1 MNKAKKLFTTMSAL
15 FSLILTGC
23 KTTPLTE
30 QYLKDPVLTEQTL
43 RVELAQKKE
52 ESWTNVFKTKAT
64 TVGVAVAEHGFTD
77 SKHKAGFDAY
87 LRYNDRLKNH
97 DLVEKFGFKYEYS
110 GGDVLEDLDNK
121 PEPETTT
128 EQVAPQETDEPE
140 PSTEVAP
147 EVNPA
152 AAPEETDAPSTEA
165 PSTETSTETAAPS
178 TEAPS
183 TEAPT
188 ETAAPSTEAPSTE
201 PVPEDEASKYL
212 AGISEDYFSLSYMKT
227 DKLAV
232 AFSFDFSNLIE
243 SIEAPTY
250 AHLYDLKLNL
260 QKWKEMPFLGGT
272 SYKFGVVRGPEGK
285 KDFKAVLAV
294 SATASFNKKSEEVF
308 LVPGKTIAYTLDYF
322 SVLTEMNKVE
332 ASYSVYYKDSDGAE
346 KSAKIDFDKT
356 VFMNS
361 AEPVEGEDVFNVYGK
376 TNLVIRQ
383 TEKE

>member
-1 MNKAKKLFTTMSAL
+1 MNKAKKLFTTMSAF
-15 FSLILTGC
+15 FSLVLTGC

-30 QYLKDPVLTEQTL
+30 QYLKDPVLTEQTM

-52 ESWTNVFKTKAT
+52 ESWTNIFKTKAT

-87 LRYNDRLKNH
+87 LRYNDRQKNH
-97 DLVEKFGFKYEYS
+97 DLVEKFGFKYEYPE
-110 GGDVLEDLDNK
+110 DVIEDIDGK
-121 PEPETTT
+121 PEPDTTT
-128 EQVAPQETDEPE
+128 EQVAPQETADPA

-152 AAPEETDAPSTEA
+152 AAPEETSAPSTEA

-183 TEAPT
+183 TEVST

-232 AFSFDFSNLIE
+232 AFSFDFSNLVE

-250 AHLYDLKLNL
+250 ARLYDLKINL

-285 KDFKAVLAV
+285 KDFNAVLAV
-294 SATASFNKKSEEVF
+294 SATASFNKKNEEVF

-332 ASYSVYYKDSDGAE
+332 ASYSVYYKDADGAE

-361 AEPVEGEDVFNVYGK
+361 AEPVEGEDVFNAYGK

>member
-1 MNKAKKLFTTMSAL
+1 MNKAKKLFTTMSAF
-15 FSLILTGC
+15 FSLVLTGC

-30 QYLKDPVLTEQTL
+30 QYLKDPVLTEQTM

-52 ESWTNVFKTKAT
+52 ESWTNIFKTKAT

-87 LRYNDRLKNH
+87 LRYNDRDKNH
-97 DLVEKFGFKYEYS
+97 DAVEKFGFKYEYPE
-110 GGDVLEDLDNK
+110 DVIEDIDGK
-121 PEPETTT
+121 PEPDTTT
-128 EQVAPQETDEPE
+128 EQVTPQETAEPA

-152 AAPEETDAPSTEA
+152 AAPEETSAPSTEA

-183 TEAPT
+183 TEVST

-232 AFSFDFSNLIE
+232 AFSFDFSNLVE

-250 AHLYDLKLNL
+250 ARLYDLKINL

-285 KDFKAVLAV
+285 KDFNAVLAV
-294 SATASFNKKSEEVF
+294 SATASYNKKNEEVF

-346 KSAKIDFDKT
+346 KSTKIDFNKT
-356 VFMNS
+356 IFVNS

-383 TEKE
+383 TEKA

>member
-1 MNKAKKLFTTMSAL
+1 MNKAKKLFTTMSAF
-15 FSLILTGC
+15 FSLVLTGC

-30 QYLKDPVLTEQTL
+30 QYLKDPVLTEQTM

-52 ESWTNVFKTKAT
+52 ESWINIFKTKAT

-87 LRYNDRLKNH
+87 LRYNDRDKNH
-97 DLVEKFGFKYEYS
+97 DAVEKLGFKYEYPE
-110 GGDVLEDLDNK
+110 DVIEDIDGK
-121 PEPETTT
+121 PEPDTTT
-128 EQVAPQETDEPE
+128 EQVTPQETAEPA
-140 PSTEVAP
+140 PSTEAAP

-152 AAPEETDAPSTEA
+152 AAPEETSTPSTEA

-183 TEAPT
+183 TEVST

-212 AGISEDYFSLSYMKT
+212 SGISEDYFSLSYMKT

-232 AFSFDFSNLIE
+232 AFSFDFSNLVE

-250 AHLYDLKLNL
+250 GHLYDLKINL

-285 KDFKAVLAV
+285 KDFNAVLAV

>member
-1 MNKAKKLFTTMSAL
+1 MNKAKKLFTTMSAF
-15 FSLILTGC
+15 FSLVLTGC
-23 KTTPLTE
+23 KTIPLAE
-30 QYLKDPVLTEQTL
+30 QYLKDPVLTEQTMK
-43 RVELAQKKE
+43 VELVQKKE

-87 LRYNDRLKNH
+87 LRYNDRQKNH
-97 DLVEKFGFKYEYS
+97 DLVEKFGFKYEYP
-110 GGDVLEDLDNK
+110 EDIIEDIDTK

-128 EQVAPQETDEPE
+128 EQAEPSETAEPD
-140 PSTEVAP
+140 PSTEVAS

-152 AAPEETDAPSTEA
+152 AAPEETSAPSTEIPFTEA
-165 PSTETSTETAAPS
+165 PTETAAPS

-183 TEAPT
+183 TEVPT
-188 ETAAPSTEAPSTE
+188 ETAAPSTESPSTE

-212 AGISEDYFSLSYMKT
+212 AGISEDYFPLSYMKT

-232 AFSFDFSNLIE
+232 AFSFDFSNLVE

-294 SATASFNKKSEEVF
+294 SATASFNKKNEEVF

-361 AEPVEGEDVFNVYGK
+361 AKPVEGEDVFNVYGK

>member
-1 MNKAKKLFTTMSAL
+1 MNKAKKLFTTMSAF
-15 FSLILTGC
+15 FSLVLTGC

-30 QYLKDPVLTEQTL
+30 QYLKDPVLTEQTMK
-43 RVELAQKKE
+43 VELVQKKE
-52 ESWTNVFKTKAT
+52 ESWTNIFKTKAT

-87 LRYNDRLKNH
+87 LRYNDRDKNH
-97 DLVEKFGFKYEYS
+97 DVVEKFGFKYEYPE
-110 GGDVLEDLDNK
+110 DVVEDLDTK
-121 PEPETTT
+121 PGPDTTT
-128 EQVAPQETDEPE
+128 EQVAPQETAE
-140 PSTEVAP
+140 PS
-147 EVNPA
+147 
-152 AAPEETDAPSTEA
+152 PSTEA
-165 PSTETSTETAAPS
+165 APEVKPAAVPEETAAPS

-183 TEAPT
+183 TEAPTETAVPSTEAPSTEVST

-212 AGISEDYFSLSYMKT
+212 AGISEDYFPLSYMKT

-232 AFSFDFSNLIE
+232 AFSFDFSKLIE

-332 ASYSVYYKDSDGAE
+332 ASYSVYYKDTDGSE

>member
-1 MNKAKKLFTTMSAL
+1 MNKAKKLFTTMSAF
-15 FSLILTGC
+15 FSLVLTGC

-30 QYLKDPVLTEQTL
+30 QYLKDPVLTEQTM

-52 ESWTNVFKTKAT
+52 ESWTNIFKTKAT

-87 LRYNDRLKNH
+87 LRYNDRDKNH
-97 DLVEKFGFKYEYS
+97 DAVEKLGFKYEYPE
-110 GGDVLEDLDNK
+110 DVIEDIDGK
-121 PEPETTT
+121 PEPDTTT
-128 EQVAPQETDEPE
+128 EQVTPQETAEPA

-152 AAPEETDAPSTEA
+152 AAPEETSAPSTEA

-183 TEAPT
+183 TEVST

-212 AGISEDYFSLSYMKT
+212 AGISEDYFSLSYIKT

-232 AFSFDFSNLIE
+232 AFSFDFSNLVE

-250 AHLYDLKLNL
+250 ARLYDLKLNL

-285 KDFKAVLAV
+285 KDFNAVLAV

-332 ASYSVYYKDSDGAE
+332 ASYSVYYKDADGAE
-346 KSAKIDFDKT
+346 KSAKIDFGKT

>member
-1 MNKAKKLFTTMSAL
+1 MNKAKKLFTTMSAF
-15 FSLILTGC
+15 FSLVLTGC

-30 QYLKDPVLTEQTL
+30 QYLKDPVLTEQTM

-52 ESWTNVFKTKAT
+52 ESWTNIFKTKAT

-77 SKHKAGFDAY
+77 SKHKTGFDAY
-87 LRYNDRLKNH
+87 LRYNDRQKNH
-97 DLVEKFGFKYEYS
+97 DLVEKFGFKYEYPE
-110 GGDVLEDLDNK
+110 DVIEDIDGK
-121 PEPETTT
+121 PEPDTTT
-128 EQVAPQETDEPE
+128 EQVAPQETAEPA

-152 AAPEETDAPSTEA
+152 AAPEETSAPSAEV

-183 TEAPT
+183 TEVST

-232 AFSFDFSNLIE
+232 AFSFDFSNLVE

-250 AHLYDLKLNL
+250 ARLYDLKINL

-285 KDFKAVLAV
+285 KDFNAVLAV

>member
-1 MNKAKKLFTTMSAL
+1 MNKAKKLFTTMSAF
-15 FSLILTGC
+15 FSLVLTGC

-30 QYLKDPVLTEQTL
+30 QYLKDPVLTEQTM

-52 ESWTNVFKTKAT
+52 ESWTNIFKTKAT

-87 LRYNDRLKNH
+87 LRYNDRQKNH
-97 DLVEKFGFKYEYS
+97 DLVEKFGFKYEYPE
-110 GGDVLEDLDNK
+110 DVIEDIDGK
-121 PEPETTT
+121 PEPDTTT
-128 EQVAPQETDEPE
+128 EQVAPQETAEPA
-140 PSTEVAP
+140 PSTEVVT

-152 AAPEETDAPSTEA
+152 AAPEETSAPSTEA

-183 TEAPT
+183 TEVST

-232 AFSFDFSNLIE
+232 AFSFDFSNLVE

-250 AHLYDLKLNL
+250 ARLYDLKINL

-285 KDFKAVLAV
+285 KDFNAVLAV

-332 ASYSVYYKDSDGAE
+332 ASYSVYYKDADGAE

>member
-1 MNKAKKLFTTMSAL
+1 MNKAKKLFTTMSAFFCL
-15 FSLILTGC
+15 VFFCC

-30 QYLKDPVLTEQTL
+30 QYLKDPVLTEQTM

-52 ESWTNVFKTKAT
+52 ESWTNIFKTKAT

-87 LRYNDRLKNH
+87 LRYNDRQKNH
-97 DLVEKFGFKYEYS
+97 DLVEKFGFKYEYPE
-110 GGDVLEDLDNK
+110 DVIEDIDGK
-121 PEPETTT
+121 PEPDTTT
-128 EQVAPQETDEPE
+128 EQITPQETAEPA

-152 AAPEETDAPSTEA
+152 AAPEETSA

-183 TEAPT
+183 TEVST

-232 AFSFDFSNLIE
+232 AFSFDFSNLVE

-250 AHLYDLKLNL
+250 AHLYDLKINL

-285 KDFKAVLAV
+285 KDFNAVLAV

>member
-1 MNKAKKLFTTMSAL
+1 MNKAKKLFTTMSAF
-15 FSLILTGC
+15 FSLVLTGC

-30 QYLKDPVLTEQTL
+30 QYLKDPVLTEQTM

-52 ESWTNVFKTKAT
+52 ESWTNIFKTKAT

-87 LRYNDRLKNH
+87 LRYNDRDKNH
-97 DLVEKFGFKYEYS
+97 DAVEKFGFKYEYPE
-110 GGDVLEDLDNK
+110 DVIEDIDGK
-121 PEPETTT
+121 PEPDTTT
-128 EQVAPQETDEPE
+128 EQVTPQETAEPA

-152 AAPEETDAPSTEA
+152 AAPEETSAPSTEA

-183 TEAPT
+183 TEVST

-212 AGISEDYFSLSYMKT
+212 SGISEDYFSLSYMKT

-232 AFSFDFSNLIE
+232 AFSFDFSNLVE

-250 AHLYDLKLNL
+250 ARLYDLKINL

-285 KDFKAVLAV
+285 KDFNAVLAV
-294 SATASFNKKSEEVF
+294 SATASYNKKNEEVF

-332 ASYSVYYKDSDGAE
+332 ASYSVYYKDSDGTE

>member
-1 MNKAKKLFTTMSAL
+1 MNKAKKLFTTMSAF
-15 FSLILTGC
+15 FSLVLTGC

-30 QYLKDPVLTEQTL
+30 QYLKDPVLTEQTM

-52 ESWTNVFKTKAT
+52 ESWTNIFKTKAT

-87 LRYNDRLKNH
+87 LRYNDRDKNH
-97 DLVEKFGFKYEYS
+97 DAVEKLGFKYEYPE
-110 GGDVLEDLDNK
+110 DVIEDIDGK
-121 PEPETTT
+121 PEPDTTT
-128 EQVAPQETDEPE
+128 EQVTPQETAEPA

-152 AAPEETDAPSTEA
+152 AAPEETSAPSTEA

-183 TEAPT
+183 TEVST

-232 AFSFDFSNLIE
+232 AFSFDFSNLVE

-250 AHLYDLKLNL
+250 ARLYDLKLNL

-285 KDFKAVLAV
+285 KDFNAVLAV

-332 ASYSVYYKDSDGAE
+332 ASYSVYYKDADGAE
-346 KSAKIDFDKT
+346 KSAKIDFGKT

>member
-1 MNKAKKLFTTMSAL
+1 MNKAKKLFTTMSAF
-15 FSLILTGC
+15 FSLVLTGC

-30 QYLKDPVLTEQTL
+30 QYLKDPVLTEQTM

-52 ESWTNVFKTKAT
+52 ESWTNIFKTKAT

-87 LRYNDRLKNH
+87 LRYNDRQKNH
-97 DLVEKFGFKYEYS
+97 DLVEKFGFKYEYPE
-110 GGDVLEDLDNK
+110 DVIEDIDGK
-121 PEPETTT
+121 PEPDTTT
-128 EQVAPQETDEPE
+128 EQVAPQETAEPA

-152 AAPEETDAPSTEA
+152 AAPEETSAPSTEA

-183 TEAPT
+183 TEVST

-232 AFSFDFSNLIE
+232 AFSFDFSNLVE

-250 AHLYDLKLNL
+250 ARLYDLKINL

-285 KDFKAVLAV
+285 KDFNAVLAV
-294 SATASFNKKSEEVF
+294 SATASFNKKNEEVF

-332 ASYSVYYKDSDGAE
+332 ASYSVYYKDADGAE

-361 AEPVEGEDVFNVYGK
+361 AEPVEGEDVFNAYGK

>member
-1 MNKAKKLFTTMSAL
+1 MNKAKKLFTTMSAF
-15 FSLILTGC
+15 FSLVLTGC

-30 QYLKDPVLTEQTL
+30 QYLKDPVLTEQTM

-52 ESWTNVFKTKAT
+52 ESWTNIFKTKAT

-87 LRYNDRLKNH
+87 LRYNDRQKNH
-97 DLVEKFGFKYEYS
+97 DLVEKFGFKYEYPE
-110 GGDVLEDLDNK
+110 DVIEDIDGK
-121 PEPETTT
+121 PEPDTTT
-128 EQVAPQETDEPE
+128 EQVAPQETAEPA

-152 AAPEETDAPSTEA
+152 AAPEETSAPSTEA

-183 TEAPT
+183 TEVST

-232 AFSFDFSNLIE
+232 AFSFDFSNLVE

-250 AHLYDLKLNL
+250 AHLYDLKINL

-285 KDFKAVLAV
+285 KDFNAVLAV

-361 AEPVEGEDVFNVYGK
+361 AEPVEGEDVFNAYGK

>member
-1 MNKAKKLFTTMSAL
+1 MNKAKKLFTTMSAF
-15 FSLILTGC
+15 FSLVLTGC

-30 QYLKDPVLTEQTL
+30 QYLKDPVLTEQTM

-52 ESWTNVFKTKAT
+52 ESWTNIFKTKAT

-87 LRYNDRLKNH
+87 LRYNDRDKNH
-97 DLVEKFGFKYEYS
+97 DAVEKFGFKYEYPE
-110 GGDVLEDLDNK
+110 DVIEDIDGK
-121 PEPETTT
+121 PEPDTTT
-128 EQVAPQETDEPE
+128 EQVTPQETAEPA

-152 AAPEETDAPSTEA
+152 AAPEETSAPSTEA
-165 PSTETSTETAAPS
+165 PSTETSTETSAPS

-183 TEAPT
+183 TEVST

-212 AGISEDYFSLSYMKT
+212 SGISEDYFSLSYMKT

-232 AFSFDFSNLIE
+232 AFSFDFSNLVE

-250 AHLYDLKLNL
+250 ARLYDLKINL

-285 KDFKAVLAV
+285 KDFNAVLAV

>member
-1 MNKAKKLFTTMSAL
+1 MNKAKKLFTTMSAF
-15 FSLILTGC
+15 FSLVLTGC

-30 QYLKDPVLTEQTL
+30 QYLKDPVLTEQTM

-52 ESWTNVFKTKAT
+52 ESWTNIFKTKAT

-87 LRYNDRLKNH
+87 LRYNDRQKNH
-97 DLVEKFGFKYEYS
+97 DLVEKFGFKYEYPE
-110 GGDVLEDLDNK
+110 DVIEDIDGK
-121 PEPETTT
+121 PEPDTTT
-128 EQVAPQETDEPE
+128 EQVTPQETAEPA

-152 AAPEETDAPSTEA
+152 AAPEETSAPSTEA

-183 TEAPT
+183 TEVST

-212 AGISEDYFSLSYMKT
+212 SGISEDYFSLSYMKT

-232 AFSFDFSNLIE
+232 AFSFDFSNLVE

-250 AHLYDLKLNL
+250 GHLYDLKINL

-285 KDFKAVLAV
+285 KDFNAVLAV
-294 SATASFNKKSEEVF
+294 SATASYNKKNEEVF

-332 ASYSVYYKDSDGAE
+332 ASYSVYYKDADGAE

>member
-1 MNKAKKLFTTMSAL
+1 MNKAKKLFTTMSAF
-15 FSLILTGC
+15 FSLVLTGC

-30 QYLKDPVLTEQTL
+30 QYLKDPVLTEQTM

-52 ESWTNVFKTKAT
+52 ESWTNIFKTKAT

-87 LRYNDRLKNH
+87 LRYNDRDKNH
-97 DLVEKFGFKYEYS
+97 DAVEKFGFKYEYPE
-110 GGDVLEDLDNK
+110 DVIEDIDGK
-121 PEPETTT
+121 PEPDTTT
-128 EQVAPQETDEPE
+128 EQVTPQETAEPA

-152 AAPEETDAPSTEA
+152 AAPEETSAPSTEA

-183 TEAPT
+183 TEVST

-232 AFSFDFSNLIE
+232 AFSFDFSNLVE

-250 AHLYDLKLNL
+250 ARLYDLKINL

-285 KDFKAVLAV
+285 KDFNAVLAV

>member
-1 MNKAKKLFTTMSAL
+1 MNKAKKLFTTMSAF
-15 FSLILTGC
+15 FSLVLTGC

-30 QYLKDPVLTEQTL
+30 QYLKDPVLTEQTM

-52 ESWTNVFKTKAT
+52 ESWTNIFKTKAT

-87 LRYNDRLKNH
+87 LRYNDRQKNH
-97 DLVEKFGFKYEYS
+97 DLVEKFGFKYEYPE
-110 GGDVLEDLDNK
+110 DVIEDIDGK
-121 PEPETTT
+121 PEPDTTT
-128 EQVAPQETDEPE
+128 EQVAPQETAEPA
-140 PSTEVAP
+140 PSTEVVT

-152 AAPEETDAPSTEA
+152 AAPEETSAPSAEA
-165 PSTETSTETAAPS
+165 PSTETS
-178 TEAPS
+178 
-183 TEAPT
+183 T

-232 AFSFDFSNLIE
+232 AFSFDFSNLVE

-250 AHLYDLKLNL
+250 GRLYDLKINL

-285 KDFKAVLAV
+285 KDFNAVLAV

-332 ASYSVYYKDSDGAE
+332 ASYSVYYKDADGAE

>member
-1 MNKAKKLFTTMSAL
+1 MNKAKKLFTTMSAF
-15 FSLILTGC
+15 FSLVLTGC

-30 QYLKDPVLTEQTL
+30 QYLKDPVLTEQTM

-52 ESWTNVFKTKAT
+52 ESWTNIFKTKAT

-87 LRYNDRLKNH
+87 LRYNDRDKNH
-97 DLVEKFGFKYEYS
+97 DAVEKLGFKYEYPE
-110 GGDVLEDLDNK
+110 DVIEDIDGK
-121 PEPETTT
+121 PEPDTTT
-128 EQVAPQETDEPE
+128 EQVTPQETAEPAS
-140 PSTEVAP
+140 STEVAP

-152 AAPEETDAPSTEA
+152 AAPEETSAPSTEA

-183 TEAPT
+183 TEVST

-212 AGISEDYFSLSYMKT
+212 SGISEDYFSLSYMKT

-232 AFSFDFSNLIE
+232 AFSFDFSNLVE

-250 AHLYDLKLNL
+250 ARLYDLKINL

-285 KDFKAVLAV
+285 KDFNAVLAV

>member
-1 MNKAKKLFTTMSAL
+1 MNKAKKLFTTMSAF
-15 FSLILTGC
+15 FSLVLTGC

-30 QYLKDPVLTEQTL
+30 QYLKDPVLTEQTMK
-43 RVELAQKKE
+43 VELAQKKE
-52 ESWTNVFKTKAT
+52 ESWTNIFKTKAT

-87 LRYNDRLKNH
+87 LRYNDRDKNH
-97 DLVEKFGFKYEYS
+97 DAVEKFGFKYEYPE
-110 GGDVLEDLDNK
+110 DVIEDIDGK
-121 PEPETTT
+121 PEPGTTT
-128 EQVAPQETDEPE
+128 EQVTPQETAEPA

-152 AAPEETDAPSTEA
+152 AASEETSA

-183 TEAPT
+183 TEVST

-232 AFSFDFSNLIE
+232 AFSFDFSNLVE

-250 AHLYDLKLNL
+250 ARLYDLKINL

-285 KDFKAVLAV
+285 KDFNAVLAV

-332 ASYSVYYKDSDGAE
+332 ASYSVYYKDADGAE

-361 AEPVEGEDVFNVYGK
+361 AEPVEGEDVFNAYGK

>member
-1 MNKAKKLFTTMSAL
+1 MNKAKKLFTTMSAF
-15 FSLILTGC
+15 FSLVLTGC

-30 QYLKDPVLTEQTL
+30 QYLKDPVLTEQTM

-52 ESWTNVFKTKAT
+52 ESWTNIFKTKAT

-87 LRYNDRLKNH
+87 LRYNDRQKNH
-97 DLVEKFGFKYEYS
+97 DLVEKFGFKYEYPE
-110 GGDVLEDLDNK
+110 DVIEDIDGK
-121 PEPETTT
+121 PEPDTTT
-128 EQVAPQETDEPE
+128 EQVAPQETAEPA
-140 PSTEVAP
+140 PSTEVVT

-152 AAPEETDAPSTEA
+152 AAPEETSAPSTEA

-178 TEAPS
+178 TEDPS
-183 TEAPT
+183 TEVST

-232 AFSFDFSNLIE
+232 AFSFDFSNLVE

-250 AHLYDLKLNL
+250 GRLYDLKINL

-285 KDFKAVLAV
+285 KDFNAVLAV

-332 ASYSVYYKDSDGAE
+332 ASYSVYYKDADGAE

-361 AEPVEGEDVFNVYGK
+361 AEPVEGEDAFNVYGK

>member
-1 MNKAKKLFTTMSAL
+1 MNKAKKLFTTMSAF
-15 FSLILTGC
+15 FSLVLTGC

-30 QYLKDPVLTEQTL
+30 QYLKDPVLTEQTM

-52 ESWTNVFKTKAT
+52 ESWTNIFKTKAT

-87 LRYNDRLKNH
+87 LRYNDRDKNH
-97 DLVEKFGFKYEYS
+97 DAVEKFGFKYEYPE
-110 GGDVLEDLDNK
+110 DVIEDIDGK
-121 PEPETTT
+121 PEPDTTT
-128 EQVAPQETDEPE
+128 EQVTPQETAEPA

-152 AAPEETDAPSTEA
+152 AAPEETSAPSTEA

-183 TEAPT
+183 TEVST

-232 AFSFDFSNLIE
+232 AFSFDFSNLVE

-250 AHLYDLKLNL
+250 ARLYDLKLNL

-285 KDFKAVLAV
+285 KDFNAVLAV

-332 ASYSVYYKDSDGAE
+332 ASYSVYYKDADGAE

>member
-1 MNKAKKLFTTMSAL
+1 MNKAIKLFTTMSAF
-15 FSLILTGC
+15 FSLVLTGC

-30 QYLKDPVLTEQTL
+30 QYLKDPVLTEQTM

-87 LRYNDRLKNH
+87 LRYNDRQKNH
-97 DLVEKFGFKYEYS
+97 DLVEKFGFKYEYPV
-110 GGDVLEDLDNK
+110 GDVLEDLDDK

-128 EQVAPQETDEPE
+128 EQVAPQETAEPE

-165 PSTETSTETAAPS
+165 PSTEVSTETAAPS

-183 TEAPT
+183 SEAPT

-232 AFSFDFSNLIE
+232 AFSFDFSNLVE
-243 SIEAPTY
+243 SIEAPAY

>member
-1 MNKAKKLFTTMSAL
+1 MNKAKKLFTTMSAF
-15 FSLILTGC
+15 FSLVLTGC

-30 QYLKDPVLTEQTL
+30 QYLKDPVLTEQTM

-52 ESWTNVFKTKAT
+52 ESWTNIFKTKAT

-87 LRYNDRLKNH
+87 LRYNDRDKNH
-97 DLVEKFGFKYEYS
+97 DAVEKLGFKYEYPE
-110 GGDVLEDLDNK
+110 DVIEDIDGK
-121 PEPETTT
+121 PEPDTTT
-128 EQVAPQETDEPE
+128 EQVTPQETAEPA

-152 AAPEETDAPSTEA
+152 AAPEETSAPSTEA

-183 TEAPT
+183 TEVST

-232 AFSFDFSNLIE
+232 AFSFDFSNLVE

-250 AHLYDLKLNL
+250 ARLYDLKINL

-285 KDFKAVLAV
+285 KDFNAVLAV

-332 ASYSVYYKDSDGAE
+332 ASYSVYYKDADGAE
-346 KSAKIDFDKT
+346 KSAKIDFGKT

>member
-1 MNKAKKLFTTMSAL
+1 MNKAKKLFTTMSAF
-15 FSLILTGC
+15 FSLVLTGC
-23 KTTPLTE
+23 KTTPMTE

-52 ESWTNVFKTKAT
+52 ESWTNIFKTKAT

-87 LRYNDRLKNH
+87 LRYNDRQKNH
-97 DLVEKFGFKYEYS
+97 DLVEKFGFKYEYP
-110 GGDVLEDLDNK
+110 GGDVLEDPDDK

-128 EQVAPQETDEPE
+128 EQVAPQETAEPE

-165 PSTETSTETAAPS
+165 PSTEVSTEIA
-178 TEAPS
+178 APS

-383 TEKE
+383 TEKA

>member
-1 MNKAKKLFTTMSAL
+1 MNKAKKLFTTMSAF
-15 FSLILTGC
+15 FSLVLTGC

-30 QYLKDPVLTEQTL
+30 QYLKDPVLTEQTM

-52 ESWTNVFKTKAT
+52 ESWTNIFKTKAT

-87 LRYNDRLKNH
+87 LRYNDRDKNH
-97 DLVEKFGFKYEYS
+97 DAVEKFGFKYEYPE
-110 GGDVLEDLDNK
+110 DVIEDIDGK
-121 PEPETTT
+121 PEPDTTT
-128 EQVAPQETDEPE
+128 EQVTPQETAEPA

-152 AAPEETDAPSTEA
+152 AAPEETSAPSTEA
-165 PSTETSTETAAPS
+165 PSTETSAETAAPS
-178 TEAPS
+178 TEDPS
-183 TEAPT
+183 TEVST

-232 AFSFDFSNLIE
+232 AFSFDFSNLVE

-250 AHLYDLKLNL
+250 GRLYDLKINL

-285 KDFKAVLAV
+285 KDFNAVLAV

-332 ASYSVYYKDSDGAE
+332 ASYSVYYKDADGAE

>member
-1 MNKAKKLFTTMSAL
+1 MNKAKKLFTTMSAF
-15 FSLILTGC
+15 FSLVLTGC

-30 QYLKDPVLTEQTL
+30 QYLKDPVLTEQTM

-87 LRYNDRLKNH
+87 LRYNDRQKNH
-97 DLVEKFGFKYEYS
+97 DLVEKFGFKYEYP
-110 GGDVLEDLDNK
+110 GRDVLEDPDDK

-128 EQVAPQETDEPE
+128 EQVAPQETAEPE
-140 PSTEVAP
+140 PSAEVAP

-152 AAPEETDAPSTEA
+152 AAPEETDVPSTEA
-165 PSTETSTETAAPS
+165 PTETAAPS

-183 TEAPT
+183 TEAPV

-232 AFSFDFSNLIE
+232 AFSFDFSNLVE

-285 KDFKAVLAV
+285 KDFNAVLAV

-361 AEPVEGEDVFNVYGK
+361 AEPIEGEDVFNVYGK

>member
-1 MNKAKKLFTTMSAL
+1 MNKAKKLFTTMSAF
-15 FSLILTGC
+15 FSLVLTGC

-30 QYLKDPVLTEQTL
+30 QYLKDPVLTEQTM

-52 ESWTNVFKTKAT
+52 ESWTNIFKTKAT

-87 LRYNDRLKNH
+87 LRYNDRDKNH
-97 DLVEKFGFKYEYS
+97 DAVEKLGFKYEYPE
-110 GGDVLEDLDNK
+110 DVIEDIDGK
-121 PEPETTT
+121 PEPDTTT
-128 EQVAPQETDEPE
+128 EQVTPQETAEPA

-152 AAPEETDAPSTEA
+152 AAPEETSAPSTEA

-183 TEAPT
+183 TEVST

-212 AGISEDYFSLSYMKT
+212 SGISEDYFSLSYMKT

-232 AFSFDFSNLIE
+232 AFSFDFSNLVE

-250 AHLYDLKLNL
+250 ARLYDLKLNL

-285 KDFKAVLAV
+285 KDFNAVLAV

>member
-1 MNKAKKLFTTMSAL
+1 MNKAKKLFTTMSAF
-15 FSLILTGC
+15 FSLVLTGC

-30 QYLKDPVLTEQTL
+30 QYLKDPVLTEQTMK
-43 RVELAQKKE
+43 VELAQKKE
-52 ESWTNVFKTKAT
+52 ESWTNIFKTKAT

-87 LRYNDRLKNH
+87 LRYNDRQKNH
-97 DLVEKFGFKYEYS
+97 DLVEKFGFKYEYPE
-110 GGDVLEDLDNK
+110 DVIEDIDGK
-121 PEPETTT
+121 PEPDTTT
-128 EQVAPQETDEPE
+128 EQVAPQETVEPE

-152 AAPEETDAPSTEA
+152 AAPEETGVPSAEATSTEV
-165 PSTETSTETAAPS
+165 STETAAPS
-178 TEAPS
+178 TEAP
-183 TEAPT
+183 T
-188 ETAAPSTEAPSTE
+188 ETAATSTEAPSTE

-232 AFSFDFSNLIE
+232 AFSFDFSNLVD

-250 AHLYDLKLNL
+250 ARLYDLKLNL

>member
-1 MNKAKKLFTTMSAL
+1 MNKAKKLFTTMSAF
-15 FSLILTGC
+15 FSLVLTGC

-30 QYLKDPVLTEQTL
+30 QYLKDPVLTEQTM

-52 ESWTNVFKTKAT
+52 ESWTNIFKTKAT

-87 LRYNDRLKNH
+87 LRYNDRDKNH
-97 DLVEKFGFKYEYS
+97 DAVEKFGFKYEYPE
-110 GGDVLEDLDNK
+110 DVIEDIDGK
-121 PEPETTT
+121 PEPGTTT
-128 EQVAPQETDEPE
+128 EQVTPQETAEPA

-152 AAPEETDAPSTEA
+152 AAPEETSAPSTEA

-183 TEAPT
+183 TEVST

-212 AGISEDYFSLSYMKT
+212 SGISEDYFSLSYMKT

-232 AFSFDFSNLIE
+232 AFSFDFSNLVE

-250 AHLYDLKLNL
+250 ARLYDLKINL

-285 KDFKAVLAV
+285 KDFNAVLAV
-294 SATASFNKKSEEVF
+294 SATASYNKKNEEVF

>member
-15 FSLILTGC
+15 FSLVLTGC

-30 QYLKDPVLTEQTL
+30 QYLKDPVLTEQTMK
-43 RVELAQKKE
+43 VELAQKEE
-52 ESWTNVFKTKAT
+52 ESWTNIFKTKAT

-87 LRYNDRLKNH
+87 LRYNDRDKNH
-97 DLVEKFGFKYEYS
+97 DAVEKFGFKYEYPE
-110 GGDVLEDLDNK
+110 GYVVDDPDTK
-121 PEPETTT
+121 PEPDTTT
-128 EQVAPQETDEPE
+128 EQVEPSETAEPE
-140 PSTEVAP
+140 PSTEVTP

-152 AAPEETDAPSTEA
+152 AAPEETSA
-165 PSTETSTETAAPS
+165 PSTETT
-178 TEAPS
+178 S

-188 ETAAPSTEAPSTE
+188 ETATPSTEVPSTEVPTETATPSTEAPSTE

-232 AFSFDFSNLIE
+232 AFSFDFSNLVE

-294 SATASFNKKSEEVF
+294 SATASFNKKNEEVF
-308 LVPGKTIAYTLDYF
+308 LVPGKTIAYTLDYS

>member
-1 MNKAKKLFTTMSAL
+1 MNKAKKLFTTMSAF
-15 FSLILTGC
+15 FSLVLTGC

-30 QYLKDPVLTEQTL
+30 QYLKDPVLTEQTM

-52 ESWTNVFKTKAT
+52 ESWTNIFKTKAT

-87 LRYNDRLKNH
+87 LRYNDRQKNH
-97 DLVEKFGFKYEYS
+97 DLVEKFGFKYEYPE
-110 GGDVLEDLDNK
+110 DVIEDIDGK
-121 PEPETTT
+121 PEPDTTT
-128 EQVAPQETDEPE
+128 EQVTPQETAEPA
-140 PSTEVAP
+140 PSTEVVT

-152 AAPEETDAPSTEA
+152 AAPEETSAPSTEA

-183 TEAPT
+183 TEVST

-232 AFSFDFSNLIE
+232 AFSFDFSNLVE

-250 AHLYDLKLNL
+250 ARLYDLKINL

-285 KDFKAVLAV
+285 KDFNAVLAV
-294 SATASFNKKSEEVF
+294 SATASYNKKNEEVF

-332 ASYSVYYKDSDGAE
+332 ASYSVYYKDADGAE

>member
-1 MNKAKKLFTTMSAL
+1 MNKAKKLFTTMSAF
-15 FSLILTGC
+15 FSLVLTGC

-30 QYLKDPVLTEQTL
+30 QYLKDPVLTEQTMK
-43 RVELAQKKE
+43 VELVQKKE

-87 LRYNDRLKNH
+87 LRYNDRQKNH
-97 DLVEKFGFKYEYS
+97 DLVEKFGFKYEYPE
-110 GGDVLEDLDNK
+110 DVIEDLDTK

-128 EQVAPQETDEPE
+128 EQVEPNETAEPE

-165 PSTETSTETAAPS
+165 PTETAAPS

-183 TEAPT
+183 TEVPT

-212 AGISEDYFSLSYMKT
+212 AGISEDYFPLSYMKT

-232 AFSFDFSNLIE
+232 AFSFDFSNLVE

-250 AHLYDLKLNL
+250 ARLYDLKLNL

-294 SATASFNKKSEEVF
+294 SATASFNKKNEEVF
-308 LVPGKTIAYTLDYF
+308 LVPGKTIAYTLDYS

>member
-1 MNKAKKLFTTMSAL
+1 MNKAKKLFTTMSAF
-15 FSLILTGC
+15 FSLVLTGC

-30 QYLKDPVLTEQTL
+30 QYLKDPVLTEQTM

-52 ESWTNVFKTKAT
+52 ESWTNIFKTKAT

-87 LRYNDRLKNH
+87 LRYNDRDKNH
-97 DLVEKFGFKYEYS
+97 DAVEKFGFKYEYPE
-110 GGDVLEDLDNK
+110 DVIEDIDGK
-121 PEPETTT
+121 PEPDTTT
-128 EQVAPQETDEPE
+128 EQVTPQETAEPA

-152 AAPEETDAPSTEA
+152 AAPEETSAPSTEA
-165 PSTETSTETAAPS
+165 PSTETSTETSAPS

-183 TEAPT
+183 TEVST

-232 AFSFDFSNLIE
+232 AFSFDFSNLVE

-250 AHLYDLKLNL
+250 ARLYDLKINL

-285 KDFKAVLAV
+285 KDFNAVLAV

>member
-1 MNKAKKLFTTMSAL
+1 MNKAKKLFTTMSAF
-15 FSLILTGC
+15 FSLVLTGC

-30 QYLKDPVLTEQTL
+30 QYLKDPVLTEQTM

-52 ESWTNVFKTKAT
+52 ESWTNIFKTKAT

-77 SKHKAGFDAY
+77 SKHKTGFDAY
-87 LRYNDRLKNH
+87 LRYNDRQKNH
-97 DLVEKFGFKYEYS
+97 DLVEKFGFKYEYPE
-110 GGDVLEDLDNK
+110 DVIEDIDGK
-121 PEPETTT
+121 PEPDTTT
-128 EQVAPQETDEPE
+128 EQVTPQETAEPA

-152 AAPEETDAPSTEA
+152 AAPEETSAPSTEA

-183 TEAPT
+183 TEVST

-232 AFSFDFSNLIE
+232 AFSFDFSNLVE

-250 AHLYDLKLNL
+250 ARLYDLKINL

-285 KDFKAVLAV
+285 KDFNAVLAV

>member
-1 MNKAKKLFTTMSAL
+1 MNKAKKLFTTMSAF
-15 FSLILTGC
+15 FSLVLTGC

-30 QYLKDPVLTEQTL
+30 QYLKDPVLTEQTM
-43 RVELAQKKE
+43 RAELAQKKE
-52 ESWTNVFKTKAT
+52 ESWTNIFKTKAT

-77 SKHKAGFDAY
+77 SKHKTGFDAY
-87 LRYNDRLKNH
+87 LRYNDRQKNH
-97 DLVEKFGFKYEYS
+97 DLVEKFGFKYEYPE
-110 GGDVLEDLDNK
+110 DVIEDIDGK
-121 PEPETTT
+121 PEPDTTT
-128 EQVAPQETDEPE
+128 EQVAPQETAEPA

-147 EVNPA
+147 EVNLA
-152 AAPEETDAPSTEA
+152 AAPEETSAPSTEA

-183 TEAPT
+183 TEVST

-232 AFSFDFSNLIE
+232 AFSFDFSNLVE

-250 AHLYDLKLNL
+250 ARLYDLKINL

-285 KDFKAVLAV
+285 KDFNAVLAV

>member
-1 MNKAKKLFTTMSAL
+1 MNKAKKLFTTMSAF
-15 FSLILTGC
+15 FSLVLTGC

-30 QYLKDPVLTEQTL
+30 QYLKDPVLTEQTM

-52 ESWTNVFKTKAT
+52 ESWTNIFKTKAT

-87 LRYNDRLKNH
+87 LRYNDRDKNH
-97 DLVEKFGFKYEYS
+97 DAVEKFGFKYEYPE
-110 GGDVLEDLDNK
+110 DVIEDIDGK
-121 PEPETTT
+121 PEPDTTT
-128 EQVAPQETDEPE
+128 EQVTPQETAEPA

-152 AAPEETDAPSTEA
+152 AAPEETSAPSTEA
-165 PSTETSTETAAPS
+165 PSTETSTETSAPS

-183 TEAPT
+183 TEVST

-212 AGISEDYFSLSYMKT
+212 SGISEDYFSLSYMKT

-232 AFSFDFSNLIE
+232 AFSFDFSNLVE

-250 AHLYDLKLNL
+250 ARLYDLKINL

-272 SYKFGVVRGPEGK
+272 SYKFGVVRGTEGE
-285 KDFKAVLAV
+285 KDFDAVLAV

-332 ASYSVYYKDSDGAE
+332 ASYSVYYKDADGAE

>member
-1 MNKAKKLFTTMSAL
+1 MNKAKKLFTTMSAF
-15 FSLILTGC
+15 FSLVLTGC

-30 QYLKDPVLTEQTL
+30 QYLKDPVLTEQTMK
-43 RVELAQKKE
+43 VELAQKKE
-52 ESWTNVFKTKAT
+52 ESWTNIFKTKAT

-87 LRYNDRLKNH
+87 LRYNDRQKNH
-97 DLVEKFGFKYEYS
+97 DLVEKFGFKYEYPE
-110 GGDVLEDLDNK
+110 DVIEDIDGK
-121 PEPETTT
+121 PEPDTTT
-128 EQVAPQETDEPE
+128 EQVAPQETAEPA
-140 PSTEVAP
+140 PSTEVVT

-152 AAPEETDAPSTEA
+152 AAPEGTSAPSTEA

-183 TEAPT
+183 TEVST

-232 AFSFDFSNLIE
+232 AFSFDFSNLVE

-250 AHLYDLKLNL
+250 ARLYDLKLNL

-383 TEKE
+383 TEKA